1 MSQANL
7 TPVRNHHLLAT
18 AIATTFA
25 LAAVTVTNN
34 ALAQSEAQVLP
45 KVKVSESVPEDA
57 NGPVPGYVAKRT
69 GTGTKT
75 DTPLIETPQA
85 ISVVTA
91 EQIRDTN
98 AQNLQE
104 TLFYTA
110 GVATG
115 ASANNPQ
122 ISDTFFLRGFQAD
135 NQTGNFYRD
144 GMRYQANISNG
155 KQEPY
160 GLERVEYLKG
170 PASVLYGT
178 AAPGGIINTVSKR
191 PQALAARELNLE
203 FGSFDRQQA
212 STDLTGPIDAE
223 GVWVY
228 RLTALAREAETF
240 IDFGRDD
247 RVYVAPALTWN
258 PSEAL
263 SLTLLSNYQKS
274 KQSDPGVLPLNG
286 TIAPNSNGE
295 FPRDT
300 YLGDPNSNRFDT
312 EIYNTGYQLDYRLS
326 DTLKLSTRLNRY
338 DGKLDNEFVLLNNSS
353 MLASAGGAIERI
365 IARQARRHDD
375 ETTLL
380 TTDSNAQLSIT
391 TGPFE
396 HTLLVGADT
405 TRTKYESVRF
415 SGNYAPADVF
425 NLAGTSV
432 PPLAL
437 MRIQKDNR
445 RQTGVYVQDQIR
457 FDKLIGVIGGR
468 RDFFQN
474 EDITNTLTTAST
486 IRDRENATTG
496 RAGLVYLFDNGLA
509 PYVSYSESFNPL
521 NGQRDLNGNSFEPDE
536 GEQYEVGLRYQ
547 PANSSLLLSA
557 SVYEITR
564 SNVLTPDLSSL
575 QAVAAGAS
583 VAAGEVESR
592 GVELEARGSLGDLTL
607 AGSYTYTDTEITDSN
622 CCVVPV
628 AGPQRFTI
636 VSNVGTRFSGIP
648 KNSAALL
655 AQYSFGKLGLPDL
668 DAGVGV
674 RYASRKPG
682 NTLTDASIEVPSFTI
697 TDARLGYRMGAW
709 NYTVNVFNLTDK
721 KYIPSNC
728 VLGVRGCAYGEPR
741 KATASVS
748 FAW

>member
-1 MSQANL
+1 MSHQ
-7 TPVRNHHLLAT
+7 TPALPRRNHFLAVAIVAAFAIT
-18 AIATTFA
+18 A
-25 LAAVTVTNN
+25 LPAADE

-45 KVKVSESVPEDA
+45 KVKVSESVPEDPT
-57 NGPVPGYVAKRT
+57 GPVPGYVAKRT

-75 DTPLIETPQA
+75 DTPIIETPQA
-85 ISVVTA
+85 ISVVTT

-98 AQNLQE
+98 AQTLQE

-110 GVATG
+110 GIATG

-122 ISDTFFLRGFQAD
+122 ISDSFFLRGFQAD

-144 GMRYQANISNG
+144 GMRYQSNISNG

-191 PQALAARELNLE
+191 PQPVAAREINLE
-203 FGSFDRQQA
+203 LGSFDRQQA
-212 STDLTGPIDAE
+212 STDLTGPIDADGE
-223 GVWVY
+223 WVY
-228 RLTALAREAETF
+228 RFTGLAREAETF
-240 IDFGRDD
+240 IDFSQDD
-247 RVYVAPALTWN
+247 RIYVAPALTWN
-258 PSEAL
+258 PTENL
-263 SLTLLSNYQKS
+263 SLTLLTNYQKS
-274 KQSDPGVLPLNG
+274 KQSDPGVLPLDG
-286 TIAPNSNGE
+286 TIAPNPNGA

-300 YLGDPNSNRFDT
+300 YVGDPNFNEFDT
-312 EIYNTGYQLDYRLS
+312 EIYNLGYQLTFQLS
-326 DTLKLSTRLNRY
+326 DTLKLSTRLNNY

-353 MLASAGGAIERI
+353 MLASAAGAMQRI

-380 TTDSNAQLSIT
+380 TTDTNAQLTLS

-396 HTLLVGADT
+396 HTVLAGADT

-415 SGNYAPADVF
+415 SGSYAPADVF

-437 MRIQKDNR
+437 MRVQADNR
-445 RQTGVYVQDQIR
+445 RQTGIYLQDQVR
-457 FDKLIGVIGGR
+457 FNKLIAVIGGR

-474 EDITNTLTTAST
+474 EDITNTLTTASA
-486 IRDRENATTG
+486 IRDRDNATTG
-496 RAGLVYLFDNGLA
+496 RAGLVYLFDSGLA

-521 NGQRDLNGNSFEPDE
+521 NGQRDINGNAFEPDE
-536 GEQYEVGLRYQ
+536 GEQYEVGVRYQ
-547 PANSSLLLSA
+547 PPNSSLLLSA
-557 SVYEITR
+557 AVYEITR

-592 GVELEARGSLGDLTL
+592 GAELEARGSVGELTL
-607 AGSYTYTDTEITDSN
+607 AGSYTYTDTEITDSS

-628 AGPQRFTI
+628 PGPQRFAI

-648 KNSAALL
+648 KNAAALL

-668 DAGVGV
+668 EAGVGV
-674 RYASRKPG
+674 RYSSRKPG
-682 NTLTDASIEVPSFTI
+682 NTLTDASLEVPSFTI
-697 TDARLGYRMGAW
+697 TDARVGYSMGSW
-709 NYTVNVFNLTDK
+709 NYAVNVFNLTDK
-721 KYIPSNC
+721 KYIPSTC

-741 KATASVS
+741 RVTASVS
-748 FAW
+748 YAW